1 MGDLD
6 QIFINVPAL
15 PGSNVY
21 RKDINPDML
30 KAWCEAVEVNIKAD
44 TEHMQKAFNM
54 ITQLADG
61 VEVLQKLTS
70 QISTR
75 ITELQTVCTYLDGRL
90 KALENLKGDS
100 DNA

>member
-30 KAWCEAVEVNIKAD
+30 KAWCES
-44 TEHMQKAFNM
+44 
-54 ITQLADG
+54 
-61 VEVLQKLTS
+61 VEVLQDTVS
-70 QISTR
+70 QLSTR
-75 ITELQTVCTYLDGRL
+75 ITELQTVCTYLDSRL
-90 KALENLKGDS
+90 KALEAQKDS
-100 DNA
+100 GGEG